1 MNRLD
6 VSQMSPSE
14 KSAPAAVW
22 MLWTT
27 YGVAV
32 AGCLGAVV
40 VGFSGG
46 ANPTDRFF
54 ASVAA
59 LPAALLVV
67 DVWAI
72 VVAVARRHAST
83 PLRIPSKTPLILGLA
98 HLAGWALSAQWS
110 SFEYLYELVW
120 VSDRVGHY
128 QVKWASA
135 ALVILLA
142 LVSFVLALVETR
154 LVRWVLVSE
163 ITATGHTG
171 SDPVVVSEDIELGA
185 EHVYEA
191 QVLLNNLGYN
201 ISPITGELAEPTVA
215 ALRRFQTE
223 VDLSPD
229 GNLTAKTMIELRNR
243 WSQAEGDQ
251 SAVVAV
257 SEQAVR
263 RAWSRI
269 KQVLRLS

>member
-6 VSQMSPSE
+6 ATQMSLSE
-14 KSAPAAVW
+14 KGAPAGVW
-22 MLWTT
+22 MIWTT

-32 AGCLGAVV
+32 AGCLGAAV
-40 VGFSGG
+40 VGSAGA

-54 ASVAA
+54 ASAAA
-59 LPAALLVV
+59 LPAALLMV

-72 VVAVARRHAST
+72 VVAITRRHAST

-98 HLAGWALSAQWS
+98 HLAAWALSAQWS

-120 VSDRVGHY
+120 VSERVGHY
-128 QVKWASA
+128 QIKWGSA
-135 ALVILLA
+135 TLVILLG
-142 LVSFVLALVETR
+142 LLSFVLALFETR

-163 ITATGHTG
+163 ITAIDHTA

-191 QVLLNNLGYN
+191 QVMLNNLGYN
-201 ISPITGELAEPTVA
+201 VSPITGELAEPTVA
-215 ALRRFQTE
+215 ALRRFQSE
-223 VDLSPD
+223 VDLTPD
-229 GNLTAKTMIELRNR
+229 GSLTAKTIIELRNR
-243 WSQAEGDQ
+243 WNQAEGDP

-257 SEQAVR
+257 SEHAVR

-269 KQVLRLS
+269 KQVLQLS